1 MPKDEYRYTGF
12 NTRNLNKAKRLRR
25 EMTKQERHLWYDFLK
40 DYPVH
45 FYRQRPIDG
54 YIVDFFC
61 FDASLVIELDGEQHG
76 EPEALE
82 YDRIRTEQLKSYGL
96 TVLRFANGDVDRGF
110 EGVCLAIHETVK
122 TQLKQKGRS
131 AELAALELLERSWEE
146 D

>member
-1 MPKDEYRYTGF
+1 MPKSEKQHTGY
-12 NTRNLNKAKRLRR
+12 NKANLDKAKRLRR
-25 EMTKQERHLWYDFLK
+25 EMTKQERRLWYDFLK

-61 FDASLVIELDGEQHG
+61 FEAGLVIELDGEQHG

-82 YDRIRTEQLKSYGL
+82 YDRIRTERLKTYDL

-122 TQLKQKGRS
+122 TQLKQKERS
-131 AELAALELLERSWEE
+131 AELAALEQLERSWEE
-146 D
+146 I

>member
-1 MPKDEYRYTGF
+1 MPKDDHRYTGF
-12 NTRNLNKAKRLRR
+12 NAKNLDKAKNLRR

-61 FDASLVIELDGEQHG
+61 FEAGLVIELDGEQHG
-76 EPEALE
+76 APEALE
-82 YDRIRTEQLKSYGL
+82 YDRIRTERLKAYGL
-96 TVLRFANGDVDRGF
+96 MVLRFANGDVDRGF

-122 TQLKQKGRS
+122 KQLKQKERS
-131 AELAALELLERSWEE
+131 AELAALEHWERSWEE
-146 D
+146 N